1 MLSIEHLKVAVEG
14 KTILPDFSFAF
25 QPGKSYCLMGPNGS
39 GKSTLAS
46 VIMGHPKYTVG
57 RSSKILLGKPVSH
70 AAKAA
75 GWKNIKNLSPDERAK
90 LGIFLSFQ
98 TPMELPGV
106 TVFELL
112 RLALEKKYQPVELH
126 TLVQQY
132 AKELH
137 IKDELLKR
145 SLNMGFS
152 GGEKKKLEAL
162 QAVLLAPRFAL
173 FDEVDTGV
181 DVDALKT
188 ICTFLKRHLPKETT
202 LVFITHSTRLVKYV
216 KPDVV
221 LVLRE
226 GQLIEQGDAKLAELV
241 EQVGFE
247 TIANRGTKYEAR
259 ITAKPR

>member
-1 MLSIEHLKVAVEG
+1 MLTIEHLKVSIEG

-46 VIMGHPKYTVG
+46 VIMGHPKYSVG
-57 RSSKILLGKPVSH
+57 RSSKILLGKP
-70 AAKAA
+70 ARRT
-75 GWKNIKNLSPDERAK
+75 GGKNLKSLSPDERAK

-112 RLALEKKYQPVELH
+112 RIALEKKYTPVELH
-126 TLVQQY
+126 AKVKAY

-162 QAVLLAPRFAL
+162 QAALLAPRFAL
-173 FDEVDTGV
+173 FDEIDTGV

-188 ICTFLKRHLPKETT
+188 ISSFLKKHLPKETT
-202 LVFITHSTRLVKYV
+202 FVFITHSTRLVKYV

-221 LVLRE
+221 LVLRD
-226 GQLIEQGDAKLAELV
+226 GKLIKAGTAGLAKKIEV
-241 EQVGFE
+241 RGFE
-247 TIANRGTKYEAR
+247 AI
-259 ITAKPR
+259 